1 MSNRRIPFGSL
12 DPQGLRLAQNK
23 GAEYENMYMVREMA
37 PKDMETELY
46 Q

>member
-1 MSNRRIPFGSL
+1 MSNRRILFGSL
-12 DPQGLRLAQNK
+12 DPQELRLAQNK

-37 PKDMETELY
+37 PKAMETELY